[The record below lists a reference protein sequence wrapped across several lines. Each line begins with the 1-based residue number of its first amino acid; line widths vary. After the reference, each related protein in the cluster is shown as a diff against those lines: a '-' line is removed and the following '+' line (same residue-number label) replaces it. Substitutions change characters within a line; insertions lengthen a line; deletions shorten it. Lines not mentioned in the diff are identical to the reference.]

1 MFGARLRELADND
14 RIEGVGDLRKWRHSD
29 VRLKD

>member
-1 MFGARLRELADND
+1 MFDARLRELADND
-14 RIEGVGDLRKWRHSD
+14 RIEGVGDLRKWRHSE